1 MKSSIKTLRRVVP
14 FVKEYVHT
22 RDGKWQGEEENAV
35 YAVLHEGG
43 LNRINYHYC
52 YGMLRDYHTYRTS
65 NTFMGNAKVTDTNPL
80 AIFLQVQSKP
90 DDLEEEAFRHFIE
103 WMMNY
108 SPYRNAFISKNVS
121 KVLKDG
127 VVVLDVECQSDTLGG
142 AATAF
147 RQAWENYYKNYKAGR
162 YLKTKIWWGLSQ
174 KVDPSVAFAV
184 SNSLLSIVDG
194 DKVVFNTQSSG
205 HSPFD
210 KENKTLINF
219 FRNNNRDKTRSWSK
233 TYQYGID
240 GLSNIW
246 SSPYAG
252 KADIHTIVK
261 YGLASIGG
269 GVKKVN
275 PFAEEQVIR
284 YEFDEAI
291 DAVSS
296 AINNNKD
303 ILYDL

>member
-14 FVKEYVHT
+14 FVKEYAHT
-22 RDGKWQGEEENAV
+22 RGGKWQDEDENAV

-52 YGMLRDYHTYRTS
+52 YGMLRDYHVYKTNRSYMTNS
-65 NTFMGNAKVTDTNPL
+65 WVTHTNPL
-80 AIFLQVQSKP
+80 AIFLQVQPKP
-90 DDLEEEAFRHFIE
+90 ENLEEEAFRHFIE

-147 RQAWENYYKNYKAGR
+147 RQAWENYYKFDEPGR
-162 YLKTKIWWGLSQ
+162 YMKTKIWWSLSQ
-174 KVDPSVAFAV
+174 KIDPSVAFAI
-184 SNSLLSIVDG
+184 SNSLLGLVDG
-194 DKVVFNTQSSG
+194 DKVVFNKQGSG
-205 HSPFD
+205 HSPFNE
-210 KENKTLINF
+210 KNEVLINF
-219 FRNNNRDKTRSWSK
+219 LRNNNRDTTRPWSK
-233 TYQYGID
+233 TYQYGKE
-240 GLSNIW
+240 GLSDIW
-246 SSPYAG
+246 SSPYKG
-252 KADIHTIVK
+252 KANIHDIVK
-261 YGLASIGG
+261 GGLASIGG

-284 YEFDEAI
+284 YNFDEAI

-303 ILYDL
+303 VLYVV